1 MNMKRLLATAA
12 MTTGFAIGLATVA
25 NAQPIGEIGDKAGF
39 DECIKEHPDDNGFA
53 VCCVFYGGS
62 LDEGPNHQACAI
74 GPVTSPDDEAEASGP
89 KTPPKRPVL
98 TRLPELSNVDGFAEQ
113 PKKPR
118 DVLSTY

>member
-1 MNMKRLLATAA
+1 

-74 GPVTSPDDEAEASGP
+74 GPVTSPDDEEESSGP

-98 TRLPELSNVDGFAEQ
+98 TRLPNLQAVSVA
-113 PKKPR
+113 
-118 DVLSTY
+118 

>member
-1 MNMKRLLATAA
+1 MNIKRLLATAA

-39 DECIKEHPDDNGFA
+39 DECIKEHPEDNGFA

-74 GPVTSPDDEAEASGP
+74 GPVTSPDAEEEASGP
-89 KTPPKRPVL
+89 RTPPKRPVL
-98 TRLPELSNVDGFAEQ
+98 TRL
-113 PKKPR
+113 R
-118 DVLSTY
+118 DLQAVSVA

>member
-1 MNMKRLLATAA
+1 

-74 GPVTSPDDEAEASGP
+74 GPVTNPDDEAEASGP

-98 TRLPELSNVDGFAEQ
+98 TRLPKLSNVDVFAEH
-113 PKKPR
+113 PKTPQ

>member
-1 MNMKRLLATAA
+1 MNIKRLLATAA

-39 DECIKEHPDDNGFA
+39 DQCIKEHPDDNGFA

-62 LDEGPNHQACAI
+62 LDEGPNHQACVI
-74 GPVTSPDDEAEASGP
+74 GPVTSPDDEEEASGP

-98 TRLPELSNVDGFAEQ
+98 SRLPNLQAVSVA
-113 PKKPR
+113 
-118 DVLSTY
+118 